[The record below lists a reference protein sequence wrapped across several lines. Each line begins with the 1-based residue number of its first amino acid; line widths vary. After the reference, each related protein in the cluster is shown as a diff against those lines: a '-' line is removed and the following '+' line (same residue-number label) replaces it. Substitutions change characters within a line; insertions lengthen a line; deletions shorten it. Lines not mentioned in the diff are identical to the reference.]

1 MNKRILI
8 KIIRETLEAYQNGEL
23 TSEKFES
30 IIANTPHLRLDDQII
45 TYYETQ
51 LLCYIFETIP
61 YYRIC
66 DNMITFTNYLKKIV
80 TNNNEIKFYADLV
93 ESYISDIFCNIDS
106 RIATEVN
113 THLYELAEIYY
124 QCGELD
130 YELTIK
136 RLKRQLVPAH
146 YIVSLDTASN
156 ALYVQEKL
164 PGFSTDSESNRD
176 KVSRNNY
183 NKKSASE
190 RNLKKLIAKFYDE
203 NSLQEF
209 THSIDEVL
217 NKYNRE
223 NPDDIDVEFLRD
235 HLKMSITSITPAIKK
250 EWEKNK
256 VKEED
261 ENQYRLIFS

>member
-8 KIIRETLEAYQNGEL
+8 KIIKETLEAYQNGEL
-23 TSEKFES
+23 TTEKFKS
-30 IIANTPHLRLDDQII
+30 IIANTPHLRLDDQTI

-66 DNMITFTNYLKKIV
+66 DKMIMFTSYLKKIV
-80 TNNNEIKFYADLV
+80 ANNNDIKFYAELV
-93 ESYISDIFCNIDS
+93 ESYISDLFCNIDS

-113 THLYELAEIYY
+113 AHLYELAEIYY

-136 RLKRQLVPAH
+136 RLKRQLIPAQ
-146 YIVSLDTASN
+146 YIVSLDTASSS
-156 ALYVQEKL
+156 LYVQEKL
-164 PGFSTDSESNRD
+164 PGFNFEKESTRD
-176 KVSRNNY
+176 KVSRSNY
-183 NKKSASE
+183 NKKAASE
-190 RNLKKLIAKFYDE
+190 RNLKKLIVKFYDE

-223 NPDDIDVEFLRD
+223 NPDDIDLEFLRE
-235 HLKMSITSITPAIKK
+235 HLKMSISSITTSVKK

-256 VKEED
+256 TKEED